1 MTMQPQP
8 IAATYLRVSTVD
20 QANEDRI
27 SLVRQL
33 DDCVGLAAKQ
43 GFVVP
48 DDLIFREMISGA
60 ADHRPVFQRM
70 LAAAKAGKFTRLYT
84 WDQSRLS
91 RAGMLATLTVLE
103 ELAEA
108 GVSVVSVADGE
119 LTDELLAG
127 IRGWAAAQERARMK
141 ARTWPARQAKRDQ
154 GFWVH
159 GQTPYGYQSDPERK
173 VLVLCPIE
181 APIAREI
188 FRMAREGT
196 GAHAIAARL
205 NDRGVLPPE
214 IRVPRGDGRYRRFR
228 VGHVGGGSGLQLRL
242 AEMGIDY
249 ASLPSETWGKSGI
262 MKILTN
268 EAAMGVLVVRDRTG
282 KKPGAWSNG
291 PVTNRIRLRIDP
303 GPLMTEAEYLEV
315 RKAMRDR
322 RLREDTRRSTRR
334 DYIGTATL
342 HCGQCGSRYLRH
354 ENRGWGSYQCGGRRR
369 AKGCTN
375 PGVSQKLTDRL
386 LVDRCVEIIQS
397 ILPAP
402 SAISD
407 YLEKEAAETT
417 ASVELQRIE
426 TERQRDVLQAEWQ
439 QRQQVLER
447 LASLGADNRSI
458 ETIIGQVKDL
468 RTRLDDTERTLA
480 EIAERRV
487 RIVAGYKLQHH
498 EVGRAVEHVLQVAD
512 LVHESS
518 VELTEGEALTDL
530 VRVVRSLIAR
540 AEVMPD
546 KTVRIES
553 VDLSSPDRQMAKLFE
568 IADLFVTEMKRGET
582 AASRIDQHVQR
593 SVVASLTAT

>member
-1 MTMQPQP
+1 MNDRLTMQPQP
-8 IAATYLRVSTVD
+8 IAAVYARVSTEE
-20 QANEDRI
+20 QAAEDKI
-27 SLVRQL
+27 SLTRQV
-33 DDCVGLAAKQ
+33 DDCVALAGKQ

-48 DDLIFREMISGA
+48 DDLIFRERISGA
-60 ADHRPVFQRM
+60 AKHRPLFEKA
-70 LAAAKAGKFTRLYT
+70 LAAGKAGRFSRLFV
-84 WDQSRLS
+84 WDQSRLT
-91 RAGMLATLTVLE
+91 RAGMRATLELVE
-103 ELAEA
+103 EFADA
-108 GVSVVSVADGE
+108 GASVFSVYDGD
-119 LTDELLAG
+119 LTDELTTG
-127 IRGWAAAQERARMK
+127 IRGWAVKEERKRIRE
-141 ARTWPARQAKRDQ
+141 RTWPARQAKRDQ
-154 GFWVH
+154 GYWVH
-159 GQTPYGYQSDPERK
+159 GQTPYGYRSDPERK
-173 VLVLCPIE
+173 ILTLCPHE
-181 APIAREI
+181 APIARMI
-188 FRMAREGT
+188 FQMAREGT

-205 NDRGVLPPE
+205 NDRGILPPE

-249 ASLPSETWGKSGI
+249 ASLPPETWGKSAT
-262 MKILTN
+262 MKILHN

-291 PVTNRIRLRIDP
+291 PVTQRIRLRIDP

-315 RKAMRDR
+315 RKAMKDR

-334 DYIGTATL
+334 DYIGTTIL
-342 HCGQCGSRYLRH
+342 HCVCGSRYLRH

-369 AKGCTN
+369 AKGCRN
-375 PGVSQKLTDRL
+375 PGVPQRATDRQ

-402 SAISD
+402 TAITD
-407 YLEKEAAETT
+407 YLEKQAAETT
-417 ASVELQRIE
+417 ASVEIQRIE

-468 RTRLDDTERTLA
+468 RARLDDAERTLA

-487 RIVAGYKLQHH
+487 RIIAGYKLQHH
-498 EVGRAVEHVLQVAD
+498 EVERAVQHVLLTAD

-540 AEVMPD
+540 AEVTPD
-546 KTVRIES
+546 KTVLIES
-553 VDLSSPDRQMAKLFE
+553 TCPPPTAKWRSCSRSPTCSSPR
-568 IADLFVTEMKRGET
+568 
-582 AASRIDQHVQR
+582 
-593 SVVASLTAT
+593 